1 MHQILNNMNNMNNYL
16 DQQILDILI
25 QSAKLVAQFSDE
37 HKCSFTFKETP
48 YIVEQIN
55 KHNG

>member
-1 MHQILNNMNNMNNYL
+1 MNKDL

-37 HKCSFTFKETP
+37 HKCRFTFKETP
-48 YIVEQIN
+48 YIVEQVSKN
-55 KHNG
+55 NGKSGHN